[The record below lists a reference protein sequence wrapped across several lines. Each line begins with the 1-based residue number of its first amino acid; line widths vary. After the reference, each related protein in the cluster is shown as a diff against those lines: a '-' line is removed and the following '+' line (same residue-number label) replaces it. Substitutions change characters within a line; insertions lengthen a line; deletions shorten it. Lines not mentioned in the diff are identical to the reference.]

1 MNWRKTKMFTFLLGT
16 LGGVALGGGYV
27 LLNTPRSG
35 KENQRFVKDLYYT
48 TKYNIEDV
56 QDKAANFQD
65 AMNTLNTELNYVQMD
80 FVPEIMSSVNS
91 LTEEADVYM
100 RRINDGVNDMKT
112 DVDAMNARIEA
123 RKNMED

>member
-1 MNWRKTKMFTFLLGT
+1 MFTFLLGA

-35 KENQRFVKDLYYT
+35 KDNQRFVKDLYYT

-56 QDKAANFQD
+56 QDKAANFQE
-65 AMNTLNTELNYVQMD
+65 AMNTFNAELNYVQMD
-80 FVPEIMSSVNS
+80 FVPEIMGSVNS

-100 RRINDGVNDMKT
+100 RRIDDGVNEMKT
-112 DVDAMNARIEA
+112 NIDAMNARIEA

>member
-1 MNWRKTKMFTFLLGT
+1 MNWRKTKMFTFLLGA

-35 KENQRFVKDLYYT
+35 KDNQRFVKDLYYT

-56 QDKAANFQD
+56 QDKAANFQE
-65 AMNTLNTELNYVQMD
+65 AMNTFNAELNYVQMD
-80 FVPEIMSSVNS
+80 FVPEIMGSVNS

-100 RRINDGVNDMKT
+100 RRINDGVNEMKT
-112 DVDAMNARIEA
+112 NIDAMNARIEA

>member
-16 LGGVALGGGYV
+16 LGGIALGGSYV

-35 KENQRFVKDLYYT
+35 EDNQRFVKDLYYT

-65 AMNTLNTELNYVQMD
+65 AMNTFNTELNYVQLD
-80 FVPEIMSSVNS
+80 FIPDIMGSVNS
-91 LTEEADVYM
+91 LTDEADIYM
-100 RRINDGVNDMKT
+100 RRINDSVNEMKA
-112 DVDAMNARIEA
+112 DVEAMNTRIEA
-123 RKNMED
+123 RKDIDE